1 MERQREARNATFYLK
16 LKDLERFRPC
26 DLSRSFRTQYF
37 QQFPLGPPSC
47 CRSHWSKSWSII
59 FFHRKSSPFK
69 TSTLGGFCDAA
80 ILSMQNYIYS
90 LQVGEVAAHD
100 SATESSLIKRQLKS
114 YSRTPTGL
122 HSLLQFGLHIHF
134 AAKSKQPIFQ
144 LG

>member
-1 MERQREARNATFYLK
+1 
-16 LKDLERFRPC
+16 
-26 DLSRSFRTQYF
+26 
-37 QQFPLGPPSC
+37 
-47 CRSHWSKSWSII
+47 
-59 FFHRKSSPFK
+59 
-69 TSTLGGFCDAA
+69 
-80 ILSMQNYIYS
+80 MQNYIYS

-122 HSLLQFGLHIHF
+122 HSLLHFGQHIHF